1 MMLNILLLEDT
12 ETSITS
18 CKDVIEEYFS
28 NQITVTPADEPQKA
42 IDLLSNHFDAAIV
55 DLRLKGNTEGS
66 FFIEKMQEL
75 GVKIPMVI
83 HTATPDDVLPN
94 WCALEVFTRGDPKQG
109 YKAIFE
115 YLQKV
120 LQTGITEI
128 VGLSGLIEKKIQQ
141 FYKDYFFY
149 NRDLWIERASTD
161 PQRVKDALYRSLIAQ
176 IDSEAALHA
185 SDSYPEEFYIPAQD
199 PYLYTGS
206 IVVDKASRKRFVI
219 LSPACDIALRDGKP
233 KIKSITM
240 CEIQPIE
247 THGLTYNP
255 SGYDFTG
262 KKINKFNPLFQN
274 SNDDKDCIR
283 YHWLPNTKN
292 FEGGIVNFTM
302 PMSWP
307 YEEFF
312 SKYDLEPFRIARP
325 FVKNILARFS
335 SYYARQGQPDVGK
348 NELLSNIKSTTSEH
362 EVLMP

>member
-1 MMLNILLLEDT
+1 MLNVLLVEDT
-12 ETSITS
+12 ESSIQSCCEIAEEFFYGQISVTSA
-18 CKDVIEEYFS
+18 KK
-28 NQITVTPADEPQKA
+28 PQEA
-42 IDLLSNHFDAAIV
+42 MELLSNHFNAAIV
-55 DLRLKGNTEGS
+55 DLRLEGNTEGGT
-66 FFIEKMQEL
+66 FIQKINEL

-83 HTATPDDVLPN
+83 HTGTPDDVLQE
-94 WCALEVFTRGDPKQG
+94 WCPLKVFTRGEPGQG
-109 YKAIFE
+109 YKEIFE
-115 YLQKV
+115 YLLKV
-120 LQTGITEI
+120 FQTGITEI
-128 VGLSGLIEKKIQQ
+128 VGLSGYIEQKIRQ
-141 FYKDYFFY
+141 FYKDYFL
-149 NRDLWIERASTD
+149 NNSDLWIERATIN

-185 SDSYPEEFYIPAQD
+185 SDSYPEEFYISAQD
-199 PYLYTGS
+199 PHLYTGS

-255 SGYDFTG
+255 SGYDFTR

-283 YHWLPNTKN
+283 YHWLPNTKK

-307 YEEFF
+307 YEDFF

-348 NELLSNIKSTTSEH
+348 NELLSNIKSTTSEP